1 MFLTFKWM
9 DNFQYIEHHQKIKKF
24 HFFLISNF
32 TCCKIF
38 ALKENH
44 YNKQTSTIRVF
55 LMEGPVCPT
64 KRGNWGGESRCK
76 PKSLN
81 FSLLLGKNIT
91 YREIP
96 HIEKKYISN
105 SFKTSLTKIFLAA
118 FIQLH
123 NFDLFG
129 KVRLKLSP
137 LIQNSVQQDYI
148 PESYARYLFSYQKCQ
163 KIVASSKCGLSPL
176 PLNLYWKPY
185 STAKNLLIFPIRK
198 IPLNRFKSFAI
209 ESFIYSPSNRNFQV
223 ITLCNLHL

>member
-105 SFKTSLTKIFLAA
+105 SFQTSFNKNFPCSFHSVTQFWLIWKSSIKTKSLNTKQCPARLYSRIICQVSLFLPKMSKNCC
-118 FIQLH
+118 IQ
-123 NFDLFG
+123 
-129 KVRLKLSP
+129 
-137 LIQNSVQQDYI
+137 
-148 PESYARYLFSYQKCQ
+148 
-163 KIVASSKCGLSPL
+163 
-176 PLNLYWKPY
+176 
-185 STAKNLLIFPIRK
+185 
-198 IPLNRFKSFAI
+198 
-209 ESFIYSPSNRNFQV
+209 
-223 ITLCNLHL
+223 